1 MTILGVPGVMKRNK
15 TIWRKRK

>member
-1 MTILGVPGVMKRNK
+1 MTILGVPGVINRNK

>member
-1 MTILGVPGVMKRNK
+1 MTILGVPGVIKRNK